1 MAWKLQILG
10 GLLFLAAVFAVFECT
25 DLDLRVQ
32 DAVYRGEGHW
42 AVNPQDVLG
51 IAFFY
56 TGPKACLIVFGIGCG
71 GLFAFSFF
79 KKSLRPHRRNAALMG
94 ISLALIPMLISTWK
108 NFSNVY
114 CPNQVT
120 RYEGKYLYAK
130 AFERFPADYHPHKRG
145 KGFPCGHSSGGFA
158 LMMLYFVLPGRRAR
172 ILGLLGALALGW
184 AMTIYQILRG
194 EHFLSHGLV
203 TMAVAWIV
211 IVLLA
216 RLWPAPPWMAPPK
229 ALGTASVLEEA
240 GKA

>member
-1 MAWKLQILG
+1 MAWKLQILV
-10 GLLFLAAVFAVFECT
+10 GLLFLAAVFTVFEFT

-32 DAVYRGEGHW
+32 DAVYRGDGQW
-42 AVNPQDVLG
+42 AVNPHDLLG
-51 IAFFY
+51 LALFY
-56 TGPKACLIVFGIGCG
+56 TGPKVCLIAFSIGCG

-79 KKSLRPHRRNAALMG
+79 KKSLQPHRRNAALMG
-94 ISLALIPMLISTWK
+94 ISLALVPLGIGTWK
-108 NFSNVY
+108 SLSNVY

-120 RYEGKYLYAK
+120 RYGGKHLYSK

-158 LMMLYFVLPGRRAR
+158 MMMLYFVLPGRRAR
-172 ILGLLGALALGW
+172 IIGLFGALALGW
-184 AMTIYQILRG
+184 AMTVYQVLRG

-216 RLWPAPPWMAPPK
+216 RLWPASAWMASPK
-229 ALGTASVLEEA
+229 AAEVATVL
-240 GKA
+240 